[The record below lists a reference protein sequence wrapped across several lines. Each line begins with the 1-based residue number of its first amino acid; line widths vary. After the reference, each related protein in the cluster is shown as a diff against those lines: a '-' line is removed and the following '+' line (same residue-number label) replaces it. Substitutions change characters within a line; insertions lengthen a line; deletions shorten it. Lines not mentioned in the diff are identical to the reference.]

1 MVRFNLWT
9 WSNSLRVWKAALKKE
24 ELSYSEKAI
33 NKGISYLENDV
44 CDALSEACEKKK
56 IINNKEIIF
65 RKFDTKINGII
76 FQNLRDYYDGGVADF
91 QTFLIDVFFYYF
103 GKSNT
108 DLMQDEFSYFKQIF
122 DDMPNDFKKG
132 ISLAKKN
139 KNKKKLLTIEF
150 LNSRYLKN

>member
-1 MVRFNLWT
+1 M
-9 WSNSLRVWKAALKKE
+9 
-24 ELSYSEKAI
+24 
-33 NKGISYLENDV
+33 
-44 CDALSEACEKKK
+44 
-56 IINNKEIIF
+56 
-65 RKFDTKINGII
+65 
-76 FQNLRDYYDGGVADF
+76 RDYYDGGVADF

-108 DLMQDEFSYFKQIF
+108 DLMQDEFSYFKKLF